1 MPHSSNALIVA
12 VTGGIASGKSAVCT
26 LLADQGIEII
36 DADLIARELVEP
48 GQPALAEIAA
58 RFGPDLLNQQGQL
71 DRSALR
77 LRVFADPHERLALE
91 AILHPRIRARMKL
104 RAESAAGHYVVLA
117 IPLLTETTAYD
128 WVNRIVVVDA
138 PVALQI
144 ERLMRR
150 DGSDLA
156 QAEQIL
162 AAQANRI
169 DRLRIASDVIINDQ
183 SLELL
188 ARRSVNLHLH
198 LRSIALSDKPR
209 LG

>member
-1 MPHSSNALIVA
+1 
-12 VTGGIASGKSAVCT
+12 
-26 LLADQGIEII
+26 
-36 DADLIARELVEP
+36 
-48 GQPALAEIAA
+48 
-58 RFGPDLLNQQGQL
+58 
-71 DRSALR
+71 
-77 LRVFADPHERLALE
+77 
-91 AILHPRIRARMKL
+91 MKL

-150 DGSDLA
+150 DCSDLA